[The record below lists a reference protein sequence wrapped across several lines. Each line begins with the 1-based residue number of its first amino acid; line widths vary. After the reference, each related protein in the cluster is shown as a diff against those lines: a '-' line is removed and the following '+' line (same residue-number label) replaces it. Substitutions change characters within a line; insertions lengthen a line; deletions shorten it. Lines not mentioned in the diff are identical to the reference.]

1 MTVTGHVPRALTTME
16 GIEAGMDQLNHLN
29 YATSV
34 LRGPGTQRVDLNSG
48 DFLKGIRFLLDHH
61 TVVDPTI
68 GWGEMA
74 AHPQELDIASFEP
87 GILKAPFTLDA
98 RYRGM
103 GGTESTEQFR
113 TRQRESL
120 AVIHALYK
128 AGVPIVPGSDTG
140 LVGYGLHRELELYA
154 EAGMTPLEAIQCA
167 TIGSARAMNLDRES
181 GTIEPGKRADM
192 ILVEGNPLAIVSDL
206 RHVARVI
213 ANGRVYDPSRL
224 SQLVGFKP

>member
-1 MTVTGHVPRALTTME
+1 MAGHSPEV
-16 GIEAGMDQLNHLN
+16 
-29 YATSV
+29 
-34 LRGPGTQRVDLNSG
+34 
-48 DFLKGIRFLLDHH
+48 
-61 TVVDPTI
+61 
-68 GWGEMA
+68 
-74 AHPQELDIASFEP
+74 DIASFEP
-87 GILKAPFTLDA
+87 GILKAPFVLDT

-103 GGTESTEQFR
+103 GANGSAEQVR

-120 AVIHALYK
+120 AVIRALHK

-154 EAGMTPLEAIQCA
+154 EAGMTPLEVIQCA

-192 ILVEGNPLAIVSDL
+192 ILVEGNPLANVSDL
-206 RHVARVI
+206 RRVMRVV

-224 SQLVGFKP
+224 WQSAGFKP